1 MKMQSNNKRRAT
13 RVRATLK
20 RGGDRLRLSVY
31 RSDAHIWAQIIDDTK
46 HVTVAAA
53 SDMGLTGT
61 KTDKAK
67 AVGAKIAEAAS
78 KIKVTTI
85 VFDRGSYRYHGRI
98 RALAMAAREGGL
110 KF

>member
-20 RGGDRLRLSVY
+20 QGGNKLRLSVF
-31 RSDAHIWAQIIDDTK
+31 RSNAHIWAQIIDDSK
-46 HVTVAAA
+46 HVTIAAA
-53 SDMGLTGT
+53 NDIGLNGT

-67 AVGAKIAEAAS
+67 AVGAKIAEAAK
-78 KIKVTTI
+78 KIKITNI

-98 RALAMAAREGGL
+98 RALAIAAREGGL